1 MYLIMKKGSTGGDN
15 CDDGHP
21 GNGPCNGE
29 QTCDGPYTCNKAKN
43 VCCPVRLINTGVY
56 MCNRRV
62 MGHTRVTR
70 RRMCAVLSD

>member
-1 MYLIMKKGSTGGDN
+1 MYTTSISELHVLLFQTGMTN

-21 GNGPCNGE
+21 GNGPCSGE

-56 MCNRRV
+56 MCS
-62 MGHTRVTR
+62 GE
-70 RRMCAVLSD
+70 L